1 MSEDIEFDVICIGG
15 GPAAEALA
23 GALAGGDLSLAVI
36 ESNLV
41 GGECP
46 YWGCI
51 PSKTLLRSAEVL
63 AEAGRTRELAASE
76 VSWKVDYPRIYK
88 RTFEMAREL
97 DDSKSAAGLEKT
109 GARLLR
115 GEGRLVGPR
124 TVEVD
129 GSRLSARRAVV
140 IATGTAASIPPID
153 GVDTVDYW
161 TNREAVLAKEQ
172 PERLVVI
179 GAGPVGV
186 ELAQAYIRFG
196 TKVHLVEPSRY
207 PVPLEE
213 EAAGKQLQ
221 EALIREGV
229 EVSCGA
235 KVVRLAQQG
244 EEVSVTLA
252 SGDVIKADRV
262 LLATG
267 RKPNLDGFDLDAAGV
282 SRTDRGGLRVD
293 AATLEVA
300 DGIYAIG
307 DIAGL
312 GGFTHLATYHGTVVG
327 RVLRGRQVSVDHRAI
342 PRVTFTDPEIASVG
356 ISEAQARE
364 TGVKVKVAGI
374 DDLFNGTAR
383 GYIHGEPGGLMK
395 LVADQEKR
403 VVVGATLVGPHSGE
417 MIGELALAIR
427 AEVGLDTLADV
438 VHAFPTFARALQQI
452 FDELAG

>member
-1 MSEDIEFDVICIGG
+1 
-15 GPAAEALA
+15 
-23 GALAGGDLSLAVI
+23 
-36 ESNLV
+36 
-41 GGECP
+41 
-46 YWGCI
+46 
-51 PSKTLLRSAEVL
+51 
-63 AEAGRTRELAASE
+63 
-76 VSWKVDYPRIYK
+76 
-88 RTFEMAREL
+88 
-97 DDSKSAAGLEKT
+97 
-109 GARLLR
+109 
-115 GEGRLVGPR
+115 
-124 TVEVD
+124 
-129 GSRLSARRAVV
+129 
-140 IATGTAASIPPID
+140 
-153 GVDTVDYW
+153 
-161 TNREAVLAKEQ
+161 Q